1 MCLGR
6 TVPKMYQ
13 FRWKMLE
20 LGMLILAI
28 LARSE
33 SSMGLA
39 TLSKKGSF
47 QMAVVTLAHFR

>member
-1 MCLGR
+1 
-6 TVPKMYQ
+6 MYQ

-47 QMAVVTLAHFR
+47 QMAVVILAHFR